1 VTPRP
6 SSAILWA
13 AIEQRREQAFTSR
26 SLAFATGLP
35 VPIVS
40 ALLRR
45 LADRGAIVS
54 AGLAGQ
60 QAKGGLRATV
70 WRLRESPSTA
80 PTTRA
85 ETASATDCE

>member
-1 VTPRP
+1 MSTRH
-6 SSAILWA
+6 SGAILWA
-13 AIEQRREQAFTSR
+13 AIVARPGQAFTSR

-35 VPIVS
+35 VNIVS

-45 LADRGAIVS
+45 YADRGQIIS

-70 WRLRESPSTA
+70 WRLPG
-80 PTTRA
+80 
-85 ETASATDCE
+85 TDV

>member
-35 VPIVS
+35 VP
-40 ALLRR
+40 
-45 LADRGAIVS
+45 IVS